1 MNFPQPPK
9 SIGGLA
15 EYYGCSERT
24 IKRHRAAGA
33 PLYDLDAMAEYLPL
47 HSGAPAG
54 MKRKVAEHKASKGGG
69 TESLSGD
76 ADWAEF
82 EKSVRTDDPKEA
94 MEKIARA
101 RDFAAFKFE
110 KASRL
115 NDKEEMGFYA
125 NLLSKF
131 EGVFHDA
138 ALRAK
143 KLGLDDGELLPRPE
157 VERIAWALAYWTLR
171 AVDQNMDALTSK
183 LTALSPGFDAAKVR
197 AVLEP
202 ELLSARFLTP
212 YARAAKIQSGV
223 SIPVWLV
230 AKMRES
236 CGDFIENGEAAFNE
250 VSPDENA

>member
-1 MNFPQPPK
+1 MSYPQPPET
-9 SIGGLA
+9 IVGMV
-15 EYYGCSERT
+15 EYYDCSEST
-24 IKRHRAAGA
+24 IKRHRAKGA
-33 PLYDLDAMAEYLPL
+33 PLNDLDAMLNWLPNQKD
-47 HSGAPAG
+47 APAG
-54 MKRKVAEHKASKGGG
+54 MKRRLADYKAQRSGDSPQL
-69 TESLSGD
+69 TGD

-82 EKSVRTDDPKEA
+82 EKMVRTDDPKES
-94 MEKIARA
+94 MVKIARA
-101 RDFAAFKFE
+101 RDFVAFKFE
-110 KASRL
+110 KASRA
-115 NDKEEMGFYA
+115 NEKDDMGFYA

-143 KLGLDDGELLPRPE
+143 KLGLDEGELLPRPE

-171 AVDQNMDALTSK
+171 AVDQNLDALSSK
-183 LTALSPGFDAAKVR
+183 LAALSPGLEAGPIR

-223 SIPVWLV
+223 TLPEWLV

-236 CGDFIENGEAAFNE
+236 VGDYLSNGEQQFDSVTAE
-250 VSPDENA
+250 QIE